1 MTWKVARDGT
11 TGKNY
16 YYNHVTRKTQWDKPE
31 DFNEEVAKHERLAKK
46 KKKKLKKIASDTRS
60 SDFWKGVITPTG
72 FDKENQAAQNK
83 NLAKSPNKRENTKS
97 KVYVA
102 PTPTQSVVGNP
113 TSPSFWE
120 QVVSSTSNEHERG
133 IINIGEEDIVRDINN
148 PTVLFGH
155 IKQKHWASALRRI
168 KEEPNE
174 SKIWISNGI
183 LSPKEGAST
192 YKVLPLHAAIIL
204 GAPLQLITELSYG
217 IRRKDLNGSLP
228 VHLAAASSYM
238 FGDLVFKH
246 LIKEYPESKDIKDR
260 KGRTPDILLQ
270 IAKKKKDERD
280 KMRVNKI
287 GKELAKSTVQSKDN
301 GGKTRT
307 SRTQSQQQKS
317 IDEHEA
323 MKTLIKDHADAISD
337 EIVNASQ
344 AVTNITWKMIE
355 DMWDE
360 EEDCIYDCDSFDN
373 DYAEQEVTG
382 KIIEE
387 LIIETPVPEDL
398 ATQHAPQSLE
408 LLWKEEGARELLQGI
423 VKHETG
429 EESNTLELLWKNTKT
444 RNSLIGVMSKIGG
457 KAEGISQANSEEA
470 VISIF
475 PLANAMSESTASSL
489 ATKNLDLQCMSLS
502 NLYESMSFNR
512 RSSNEKELYESDMLS
527 VKKGIDESNSLVNDD
542 DCSSIK
548 TKDTVATA
556 ISRLSLPHLPTPRF
570 VSYKAA
576 LDKTRGKVYYYH
588 KGTRQTQWEKPAWY
602 KKTRMARKA
611 LNLLSKKSESEE
623 QDCGIMH
630 SKSDGECLLRRDEAE
645 ENDIL
650 MTAKSFSPPEPSQD
664 TPSEDYAW
672 LPPKN
677 QATSEDKVNEKVV
690 GGIKNDVDSILVNK
704 AGEEDYDYFLR
715 LVLESTD
722 TNIAG
727 EEAKAS
733 IYPQVNVS
741 EAHVTIPKTRA
752 TKVITTN
759 TAEDLTT
766 ANKTVSGVDM
776 GNTKYQNE
784 VQDDKDDETASTIMI
799 PSYSELSEIAQASWE
814 EVSVGGH
821 VKANDPTL
829 FIYLHQQL
837 WSDAFVRIV
846 EHPNDASSWIE
857 KTTRGYSLWKVLPL
871 HASIILGAPSYLVLE
886 SLNAYPLAARK
897 RDMNGS
903 LPVHLACSRIDIH
916 PNGEGEKIVNHL
928 IRAFPDCIDIE
939 DGKGNTAISLIRQ
952 QGKDVEPYF
961 DILSD
966 EDFLTVEPP
975 DCQSNTSS

>member
-1 MTWKVARDGT
+1 VILDHLTSGR
-11 TGKNY
+11 
-16 YYNHVTRKTQWDKPE
+16 
-31 DFNEEVAKHERLAKK
+31 
-46 KKKKLKKIASDTRS
+46 
-60 SDFWKGVITPTG
+60 GVITPTG

-83 NLAKSPNKRENTKS
+83 KLAKSPNKRENTKS

-155 IKQKHWASALRRI
+155 IKQKHWASALKRI
-168 KEEPNE
+168 QEEPNE
-174 SKIWISNGI
+174 SKIWVSNGI
-183 LSPKEGAST
+183 CSPKKGAW
-192 YKVLPLHAAIIL
+192 KVLPLHAAIIL
-204 GAPLQLITELSYG
+204 GAPLQLITGLSYG
-217 IRRKDLNGSLP
+217 VRMKDLNGSLP

-238 FGDLVFKH
+238 FGDSVFKH

-260 KGRTPDILLQ
+260 KGRTPDMLLQ
-270 IAKKKKDERD
+270 VAKKKKDERD
-280 KMRVNKI
+280 KMRVREI
-287 GKELAKSTVQSKDN
+287 GKELAKTSTVQSKDT

-317 IDEHEA
+317 IGEHEA
-323 MKTLIKDHADAISD
+323 MKTLIKDHADAISNK
-337 EIVNASQ
+337 IVNASQ

-373 DYAEQEVTG
+373 DYAEQQDDTG

-387 LIIETPVPEDL
+387 LIIETPVLEDL
-398 ATQHAPQSLE
+398 ATQHEPVVEIPQGLE

-429 EESNTLELLWKNTKT
+429 VESNNLELLWKNTKA

-457 KAEGISQANSEEA
+457 KAEGISQANSKEA

-527 VKKGIDESNSLVNDD
+527 IKKGIDEDESNSLVNDD

-570 VSYKAA
+570 VVYKAA

-623 QDCGIMH
+623 QDCGILH

-645 ENDIL
+645 DNNIL

-672 LPPKN
+672 LPP
-677 QATSEDKVNEKVV
+677 SEDKEEKVNDKVV
-690 GGIKNDVDSILVNK
+690 GGIKNDVDSISVNK
-704 AGEEDYDYFLR
+704 AGEEDYDDFLS

-733 IYPQVNVS
+733 IYPQVIVS

-759 TAEDLTT
+759 TDEDLTT
-766 ANKTVSGVDM
+766 ANKTVSEVDM
-776 GNTKYQNE
+776 GNTKCQDE

-821 VKANDPTL
+821 INTDDPVL

-871 HASIILGAPSYLVLE
+871 HASVILGAPSYLILE
-886 SLNAYPLAARK
+886 ILNAYPLAARK

-966 EDFLTVEPP
+966 EDFLIVEPP